1 MLEIA
6 FKTLKVSHNFQPG
19 TYVHWKPGM
28 KNRQCPAYN
37 EPVIVVEFLHMPVFD
52 RKSAGESES
61 PLFREPLDLVLGFF
75 ASHDDSFVMAHYDS
89 RRFEPML
96 A

>member
-1 MLEIA
+1 
-6 FKTLKVSHNFQPG
+6 
-19 TYVHWKPGM
+19 
-28 KNRQCPAYN
+28 
-37 EPVIVVEFLHMPVFD
+37 MPVFD